1 MVKIMFNIKNQILSI
16 LVFTSLMA
24 FMSSCTGDLSTTPLD
39 NDVQTSVS
47 VYETQGDYEQVLAKL
62 YAGLALTGQSGG
74 SGAPD
79 IQSDDEG
86 FSNYMRQLFAA
97 QVVSTDEV
105 VVAWD
110 NPNFQPYNFQSWSA
124 SNSFV
129 FMMYSRVYYEIA
141 LANEFIRNAKGN
153 NDPTIQTY
161 NAEARFLR
169 ALSYWHAL
177 DLYGGGVPFV
187 TENDGVG
194 AYNPPSI
201 SSDSLF
207 NYIENELLAIE
218 DQLSAPGQGE
228 YGRANRAAAWT
239 LLTKLYLNAE
249 VYIGEPHYTE
259 AITYAKRVIDQGGY
273 QLEDNYQDLF
283 LADNHTANGIIFAVP
298 SDGENMQSYGNTNY
312 IIHASVGGNMS
323 ASNFGIDGPWAGNR
337 VTPEF
342 VNKFDLDND
351 SRAMFFTDGQ
361 TLDIE
366 DPINFQH
373 GYAVTKW
380 QNITS
385 NGEPGSRPA
394 FVDTDFPM
402 FRLADVYLMY
412 AEAIERGGQGG
423 DNSEALSLVN
433 DIRER
438 AYGDASGNITSS
450 ELDLEFLINERAREL
465 YWENHR
471 RTDLIRFGMFTGSD
485 YIWSWKG
492 EQKDGTAT
500 DAIYNLYP
508 IPSSDINAN
517 PNLTQNPGY

>member
-1 MVKIMFNIKNQILSI
+1 MFNTNYRILPI
-16 LVFTSLMA
+16 ALIVFVVS
-24 FMSSCTGDLSTTPLD
+24 FMTSCTDDLSTTPLD
-39 NDVQTSVS
+39 DDTLTSAS
-47 VYETQGDYEQVLAKL
+47 LYENQQDYKQVLAKL
-62 YAGLALTGQSGG
+62 YAGLALTGQVGG
-74 SGAPD
+74 AGAPD
-79 IQSDDEG
+79 IESDDEG
-86 FSNYMRQLFAA
+86 FSNYIRQLFAA
-97 QVVSTDEV
+97 QVISTDEA
-105 VVAWD
+105 VVAWN
-110 NPNFQPYNFQSWSA
+110 NPNFQPYNFQRWSA

-129 FMMYSRVYYEIA
+129 FMMYSRVYYQIA
-141 LANEFIRNAKGN
+141 LANEFIRNAQGN

-187 TENDGVG
+187 TEDDGVG

-201 SSDSLF
+201 SRDSLF
-207 NYIENELLAIE
+207 NYIESELLAIE
-218 DQLSAPGQGE
+218 NQLLAPGEGV

-259 AITYAKRVIDQGGY
+259 AITYAKKVIDQGGY

-283 LADNHTANGIIFAVP
+283 LADNHTANGIIFAIP
-298 SDGENMQSYGNTNY
+298 HDGERMQSYGSTNY
-312 IIHASVGGNMS
+312 IVHAAVGGNMS
-323 ASNFGIDGPWAGNR
+323 ASNFGIDGGWAGNR

-342 VNKFDLDND
+342 VNKFDLNND
-351 SRAMFFTDGQ
+351 SRALFFTDGQ
-361 TLDIE
+361 TKEIE

-385 NGEPGSRPA
+385 DGQPGSRPA

-412 AEAIERGGQGG
+412 AEAVVRGGQGG
-423 DNSEALSLVN
+423 SMTEAVSLVN

-438 AYGDASGNITSS
+438 AFGDASGNITSA

-485 YIWSWKG
+485 YVWSWKG
-492 EQKDGTAT
+492 EEKSGTGT
-500 DAIYNLYP
+500 DAMYQVYP